1 MITRINMIILMQHN
15 LEAAINFYESL
26 GLKKVF
32 SLPDR
37 WAEFELAG
45 VKIGLCPAQ
54 EAQGDVRT
62 GVVLEV
68 DDLQIFH
75 DTYKDRYDFHG
86 PLMEK
91 VHGKMISI
99 KDPGNNVIDLYQ
111 PTPEKLQD
119 LIKKVKNEE
128 GVRQPCSKA
137 DACCKNKP
145 EA

>member
-1 MITRINMIILMQHN
+1 MITRVNMIILMQHN
-15 LEAAINFYESL
+15 LDAAIKFYETL

-32 SLPDR
+32 FLPDR
-37 WAEFELAG
+37 WAEFDLGG
-45 VKIGLCPAQ
+45 VKIGLCPAPETQ
-54 EAQGDVRT
+54 ENVRT

-68 DDLQIFH
+68 DDIVALH
-75 DTYKDRYDFHG
+75 EKYKDQFDFQG

-91 VHGKMISI
+91 IHGKMISI

-111 PTPEKLQD
+111 PTPEKLKD
-119 LIKKVKNEE
+119 LIKKVKEEE
-128 GVRQPCSKA
+128 GVRQPCAKA